1 MNYLSKI
8 FIAASAL
15 AILSL
20 SLAKAEVS
28 FSTLDNVK
36 SISEEEFYEYIRL
49 TVVQQPEFSSAMSKQ
64 NEYNQNKKYAQR
76 LRFPSITAS
85 IINDESLSR
94 RVDDISSI
102 RKRRDDSFDGVVTI
116 EQPIYTGNEISSKIK
131 KAKYGVD
138 VAKEEFH
145 AASSNL
151 ILTASQIYVETATAS
166 ILSKYVTDQL
176 SLLTKYKDIAEKR
189 FQSGAVDI
197 SELSAIKIKLSE
209 LEAKEAILGARR
221 LQNLEVFSS
230 FFKEPYQNN
239 GVPSIVF
246 TEIMSDRD
254 YQEKSNSYDQR
265 IASLKIKG
273 SESELAITKSSY
285 RPKMGLSF
293 RYTKYD
299 IDDSGKD
306 EDLRGGLTFSVP
318 LFNFGRGSAEVGA
331 AKSRVN
337 QSKFMY
343 AQVMR
348 DVEKQRANI
357 FGAATGII
365 QARDKVSDSLESIK
379 LQKEILNL
387 RIASSDFLIL
397 GIINATIQEVNLLEQ
412 LLSSESQLFIYELQ
426 AAHINRRLLSQFNIS
441 F

>member
-197 SELSAIKIKLSE
+197 SELSSIKIKLSE

>member
-1 MNYLSKI
+1 MNYFLK
-8 FIAASAL
+8 FFVAVSAL

-36 SISEEEFYEYIRL
+36 SMSEEEFYEYIRL
-49 TVVQQPEFSSAMSKQ
+49 TVVQQPEFSSAMAKQ
-64 NEYNQNKKYAQR
+64 NEFNQNKKYAQR
-76 LRFPSITAS
+76 LRFPSINAS
-85 IINDESLSR
+85 LINDESLSR

-138 VAKEEFH
+138 VAKEEFY
-145 AASSNL
+145 AESSSL
-151 ILTASQIYVETATAS
+151 ILTASQIYVETATSS
-166 ILSKYVTDQL
+166 ILSKYVAEQL

-197 SELSAIKIKLSE
+197 SEISAIAIKLSE
-209 LEAKEAILGARR
+209 LEAKEAILGAKR
-221 LQNLEVFSS
+221 LQTLEVFSS

-239 GVPSIVF
+239 GVPSILF
-246 TEIMSDRD
+246 TEITSDRD

-285 RPKMGLSF
+285 RPKLGLSF

-343 AQVMR
+343 ARVMR
-348 DVEKQRANI
+348 DLEKQRANI

-365 QARDKVSDSLESIK
+365 QARNKISDSLENIK
-379 LQKEILNL
+379 SQQEILNL

-397 GIINATIQEVNLLEQ
+397 GIINATIQEINLLEQ
-412 LLSSESQLFIYELQ
+412 LLSAESQLFIYELQ
-426 AAHINRRLLSQFNIS
+426 AAHINRRLLTQFNIS

>member
-176 SLLTKYKDIAEKR
+176 SLLSKYKDIAEKR

-197 SELSAIKIKLSE
+197 SELSSIKIKLSE

-318 LFNFGRGSAEVGA
+318 LFNFGRGSADVGA

-348 DVEKQRANI
+348 NVEKQRANI